1 MRMRLR
7 QVALVA
13 RDLAR
18 AESEITQ
25 SLGLELCYR
34 DLGVATFGLSNALF
48 PVGDKLL
55 EVVSPTQDGTT
66 AGRLLDKRDG
76 DGGYMVILQVDDL
89 AQMREFFDSAN
100 ARVVFE
106 ASIAGIT
113 GLHIHPRD
121 IGGAILSVDQTDD
134 WDEWPW
140 AGPDWKQ
147 HRATDVVRDIVG
159 VDIQAEDP
167 DAMSDRWAQ
176 VLGRSAENNAI
187 VLDEG
192 IIRFVAPTDAR
203 GEGVS
208 AIEFRGREA
217 AQFDICGCRVR
228 ISTSQTISSRAPS

>member
-1 MRMRLR
+1 MRLR

-13 RDLAR
+13 RDLAH
-18 AESEITQ
+18 AESEITR

-34 DLGVATFGLSNALF
+34 DPGVATFGLSNALF

-55 EVVSPTQDGTT
+55 EVVSPTEERTT
-66 AGRLLDKRDG
+66 AGRLLEKRGG

-89 AQMREFFDSAN
+89 DGMRRLLESAN

-106 ASIAGIT
+106 AAIAGIT

-121 IGGAILSVDQTDD
+121 IGGAILSVDQAVD

-140 AGPDWKQ
+140 AGPSWKQ
-147 HRATDVVRDIVG
+147 HQATDVVCDVAG
-159 VDIQAEDP
+159 VEIQAKDP
-167 DAMSDRWAQ
+167 AVMSDRWAE
-176 VLGRSAENNAI
+176 VLGRTAENNAI

-192 IIRFVAPTDAR
+192 TIRFVSPSDGR

-208 AIEFRGREA
+208 AIEFTGGGA
-217 AQFDICGCRVR
+217 ADFNLCGCRIR
-228 ISTSQTISSRAPS
+228 ISKP

>member
-18 AESEITQ
+18 AENEITRT
-25 SLGLELCYR
+25 LGLELCYH
-34 DLGVATFGLSNALF
+34 DPGVATFGLRNALF

-55 EVVSPTQDGTT
+55 EVVSPTKDNTT

-89 AQMREFFDSAN
+89 DRMRTLFDSAN
-100 ARVVFE
+100 VRVVFE

-113 GLHIHPRD
+113 GLHLHPRD

-140 AGPDWKQ
+140 AGPGWKQ
-147 HRATDVVRDIVG
+147 HRETSVLRDIAAVE
-159 VDIQAEDP
+159 IQAVNP
-167 DAMSDRWAQ
+167 GAMSDRWAR
-176 VLGRSAENNAI
+176 VLDRPAENDAI

-192 IIRFVAPTDAR
+192 TIRFVAPTDGR

-208 AIEFRGREA
+208 AIEFTGPKA
-217 AQFDICGCRVR
+217 AQFDVCGCRVR
-228 ISTSQTISSRAPS
+228 IGTP